1 MTLSTSAAPPR
12 VFLAALSSDDSAGL
26 EAQLGDYLAQHPAT
40 APAAF
45 SLQACSLAQLLELLE
60 LPMAAKDA
68 VLLMA
73 PPLSARAADATQP
86 RQLKQA
92 LEPADAQALLMHT
105 RLQLLARGQA
115 FQLLFS
121 QGQRLKQEALAALCN
136 WFPNAV
142 ALQALRMALR
152 AANHGARAGWS
163 CEKCSDPDCELR
175 LFQDLLAPQKN

>member
-1 MTLSTSAAPPR
+1 MTPSTSAAPPR

-26 EAQLGDYLAQHPAT
+26 AAQLGDYLAQHPAT
-40 APAAF
+40 APGAF
-45 SLQACSLAQLLELLE
+45 SLQACSLAQLLEL
-60 LPMAAKDA
+60 PMAAKDA
-68 VLLMA
+68 VLLTA
-73 PPLSARAADATQP
+73 PPLSARAADASQP
-86 RQLKQA
+86 RQLNQA
-92 LEPADAQALLMHT
+92 LDPADAQALLMHT
-105 RLQLLARGQA
+105 RLQLVARGQP

-136 WFPNAV
+136 WFPNAE

-152 AANHGARAGWS
+152 AANHGTRAGWS

>member
-1 MTLSTSAAPPR
+1 
-12 VFLAALSSDDSAGL
+12 LAAISSDDSAGL
-26 EAQLGDYLAQHPAT
+26 AAQLGDYLARDPAT

-45 SLQACSLAQLLELLE
+45 SLQACSLAQLLT

-73 PPLSARAADATQP
+73 PPLSAR
-86 RQLKQA
+86 
-92 LEPADAQALLMHT
+92 PADASQTHEAHQTGEAADTQVLLMHT
-105 RLQLLARGQA
+105 RLQLVARGQA

-136 WFPNAV
+136 WFPNAE

-152 AANHGARAGWS
+152 ANNHGARPGWS